1 MNFSSGESQTISVS
15 RFLNWVLFPTHSV
28 LTMLAA
34 SLPCII
40 LYFRLRALVP
50 PELQIE
56 ARHIAFGNA
65 YTVIAV
71 IALSLG
77 SNFLVAAI
85 IEKMVTRPLEIL
97 ARWAAERHARGEG
110 SRFHLVSLITEIR
123 KLGSVVAQLFDEQL
137 CRVKELRVLFGSTRH
152 DISNHL
158 ADIYSI
164 AQFLRDDPDY
174 DRHTAAVKTLDDVK
188 TVEHIMD
195 VNAEITKNYCNIR
208 GAEPT
213 EIRLYDL
220 VNDRLDELQPKA
232 TRAGLKLTF
241 DLPPLEL
248 VVVAHT
254 ALLERMINNLVG
266 NSIKYTPRGGQ
277 IHLAVRELPVAPSRP
292 DAKASAPS
300 QIEIVVTDTGIGIPD
315 ADKPHVFEREYRA
328 ENARGIA
335 GTGYGLASVHSSV
348 ASYKGTVEIADNK
361 PQGTV
366 FTIRLPLPKPSE
378 EPAAASSHPSTSSLI
393 PRRRLPLLPK
403 SDHWAV
409 YAILVTI
416 PISVFFAAI
425 LFYEWCGNT
434 PGLADATLVSSY
446 YLGGFSLAVILAK
459 LGLLCFCRRWKFALG
474 RLWVIVKAVLVNI
487 GVLAIYFGCRF
498 LSQS

>member
-1 MNFSSGESQTISVS
+1 MNSSSSEARTISVS
-15 RFLNWVLFPTHSV
+15 RFLNCVLFPAHSV

-40 LYFRLRALVP
+40 LYFKLRALIP
-50 PELQIE
+50 PELQVE

-65 YTVIAV
+65 YIVIAV

-77 SNFLVAAI
+77 SNFLVAMI
-85 IEKMVTRPLEIL
+85 IEMMVTRPLEIL
-97 ARWAAERHARGEG
+97 ARWAAERHAKGEG
-110 SRFHLVSLITEIR
+110 PRFHLVSWISEIR
-123 KLGSVVAQLFDEQL
+123 QLGDVVVQLFDEQL
-137 CRVKELRVLFGSTRH
+137 CRVKELRTLVGSTRH

-158 ADIYSI
+158 ADIYSV

-174 DRHTAAVKTLDDVK
+174 DRHTAAVKTLGEVK
-188 TVEHIMD
+188 TVEHIMG
-195 VNAEITKNYCNIR
+195 VNAEITENYCNIR

-213 EIRLYDL
+213 DIRLYDV
-220 VNDRLDELQPKA
+220 VNDCLDHLQPKA

-241 DLPPLEL
+241 DLPPPEL

-254 ALLERMINNLVG
+254 ALLERMINNLVD
-266 NSIKYTPRGGQ
+266 NSIKYTPRGGK
-277 IHLAVRELPVAPSRP
+277 IHLAVGERP

-300 QIEIVVTDTGIGIPD
+300 QIEIVVADTGIGIPD
-315 ADKPHVFEREYRA
+315 ADKAHVFEREYRA
-328 ENARGIA
+328 ENARSIA

-348 ASYKGTVEIADNK
+348 TSYRGTVEIADNK

-366 FTIRLPLPKPSE
+366 FTIRLPLPKPSDQAADTA
-378 EPAAASSHPSTSSLI
+378 PAAPKRHG
-393 PRRRLPLLPK
+393 RRWLPLLPK

-416 PISVFFAAI
+416 PISVLFAAI

-434 PGLADATLVSSY
+434 PELADATLVSSY
-446 YLGGFSLAVILAK
+446 YLGGFSLAVIVAK

-474 RLWVIVKAVLVNI
+474 CLWVIGKAILVNL
-487 GVLAIYFGCRF
+487 GVLAIYGLTRAF
-498 LSQS
+498 SQS

>member
-1 MNFSSGESQTISVS
+1 MNSSANEGRTISVS
-15 RFLNWVLFPTHSV
+15 RFLNLVLFPAHSV

-34 SLPCII
+34 SLPCVI
-40 LYFRLRALVP
+40 LYFKLRALIP

-77 SNFLVAAI
+77 SNFLVAMI
-85 IEKMVTRPLEIL
+85 IEMMVTRPLEIL
-97 ARWAAERHARGEG
+97 ARWAEERHARGEG
-110 SRFHLVSLITEIR
+110 PRFRLVSWITEIR
-123 KLGSVVAQLFDEQL
+123 KLGDVFAQLFDEQL
-137 CRVKELRVLFGSTRH
+137 CRVKELRTLVGSTRH

-174 DRHTAAVKTLDDVK
+174 DRHTAAVKTLSEVK

-195 VNAEITKNYCNIR
+195 VNAEITENYCNIR

-213 EIRLYDL
+213 DIRLYDL

-241 DLPPLEL
+241 DLPPPGL

-254 ALLERMINNLVG
+254 ALLERIINNLVG

-277 IHLAVRELPVAPSRP
+277 IHLAVRERPVP
-292 DAKASAPS
+292 KATEPS
-300 QIEIVVTDTGIGIPD
+300 QIEIVVTDTGMGIPD

-328 ENARGIA
+328 ENARSIV

-348 ASYKGTVEIADNK
+348 TSYNGTVEITDNK

-366 FTIRLPLPKPSE
+366 FSIRLPLPKPSE
-378 EPAAASSHPSTSSLI
+378 ESANTAPAAQK
-393 PRRRLPLLPK
+393 RRRRRWLPLLPK
-403 SDHWAV
+403 SDHWIV

-416 PISVFFAAI
+416 PMSAFFAAI
-425 LFYEWCGNT
+425 LFYEWCGNAT
-434 PGLADATLVSSY
+434 ELADATLVSSY
-446 YLGGFSLAVILAK
+446 YLGGFSLAVIIAK
-459 LGLLCFCRRWKFALG
+459 LGLLCFCRRWKLALG
-474 RLWVIVKAVLVNI
+474 RLWVIVKAILVNI
-487 GVLAIYFGCRF
+487 GVLAVYGLCRAF
-498 LSQS
+498 SQS

>member
-110 SRFHLVSLITEIR
+110 PRFHLVSLITEIR

-241 DLPPLEL
+241 DLPPPEL

-254 ALLERMINNLVG
+254 ALLERMINNLIG

-292 DAKASAPS
+292 DAKASASS

-328 ENARGIA
+328 ENVRGIA

-361 PQGTV
+361 PQGTA

-378 EPAAASSHPSTSSLI
+378 EPAAASSHPSTSSL
-393 PRRRLPLLPK
+393 
-403 SDHWAV
+403 V
-409 YAILVTI
+409 
-416 PISVFFAAI
+416 
-425 LFYEWCGNT
+425 
-434 PGLADATLVSSY
+434 
-446 YLGGFSLAVILAK
+446 GGFHFSRSQTT
-459 LGLLCFCRRWKFALG
+459 GPCTPSSSR
-474 RLWVIVKAVLVNI
+474 
-487 GVLAIYFGCRF
+487 
-498 LSQS
+498 SQSRCSSRRSCSTSGAATRRVSPTRRSSRRTTSGASRLRSSSPSSGCSASAAAGSSRSAASGSS

>member
-1 MNFSSGESQTISVS
+1 MNSSANEGRTISVS
-15 RFLNWVLFPTHSV
+15 RFLNWVLFPSHSA

-34 SLPCII
+34 SLPCVI
-40 LYFRLRALVP
+40 LYFRLRALIP
-50 PELQIE
+50 PELQVE

-77 SNFLVAAI
+77 SNFLVAMI
-85 IEKMVTRPLEIL
+85 IEMMVTRPLEIL

-110 SRFHLVSLITEIR
+110 PRFRLVSWITEIR
-123 KLGSVVAQLFDEQL
+123 NLGDVFSQLFDEQL
-137 CRVKELRVLFGSTRH
+137 CRVKELRVLVGSTRH

-174 DRHTAAVKTLDDVK
+174 DRHTAAVKTLGEVK

-195 VNAEITKNYCNIR
+195 ASAEITENYCNIR

-213 EIRLYDL
+213 DIRLYDL

-241 DLPPLEL
+241 DLPPPEL
-248 VVVAHT
+248 VVVAHA
-254 ALLERMINNLVG
+254 ALLERIINNLVG

-277 IHLAVRELPVAPSRP
+277 IHLAVRELPDAPSRP

-300 QIEIVVTDTGIGIPD
+300 QIEITVADTGMGIPD

-348 ASYKGTVEIADNK
+348 TSYKGTVEISDNK
-361 PQGTV
+361 PQGTI
-366 FTIRLPLPKPSE
+366 FTIRLPLPKPSDQSADIA
-378 EPAAASSHPSTSSLI
+378 PASPKRSRCKWP
-393 PRRRLPLLPK
+393 PLLPK

-409 YAILVTI
+409 YAILVSI
-416 PISVFFAAI
+416 PLSGIFSAI
-425 LFYEWCGNT
+425 LFYEIFGSNS
-434 PGLADATLVSSY
+434 PLADGTLTASY
-446 YLGGFSLAVILAK
+446 YVGGYCSAVILTKITWLFLTHRAK
-459 LGLLCFCRRWKFALG
+459 YALSRIGIFLLSLAANAVLYLAYFAL
-474 RLWVIVKAVLVNI
+474 
-487 GVLAIYFGCRF
+487 RF
-498 LSQS
+498 FVWC